1 MGNLLFGTSDAQ
13 KAHNWVKSKKN
24 RVLIVSY
31 DALDVSQ
38 NLLKEILG
46 GNNGISFLTSN
57 TGPYPLATPENGNS
71 YFDHIP
77 VLLPVPHI
85 LLSIPTSLYA
95 IMMLIMAKYSSTRK
109 HPKALLLY

>member
-57 TGPYPLATPENGNS
+57 TGPINIGVMPLDAS
-71 YFDHIP
+71 
-77 VLLPVPHI
+77 VLSCISP
-85 LLSIPTSLYA
+85 
-95 IMMLIMAKYSSTRK
+95 
-109 HPKALLLY
+109 

>member
-1 MGNLLFGTSDAQ
+1 MKT
-13 KAHNWVKSKKN
+13 
-24 RVLIVSY
+24 RVLFILLSVLFIMPINAIPHKKHRHKVNAKIISSNY
-31 DALDVSQ
+31 KVNTRSPLFF
-38 NLLKEILG
+38 NLTADEVDD
-46 GNNGISFLTSN
+46 NLTI
-57 TGPYPLATPENGNS
+57 TLPL
-71 YFDHIP
+71 P